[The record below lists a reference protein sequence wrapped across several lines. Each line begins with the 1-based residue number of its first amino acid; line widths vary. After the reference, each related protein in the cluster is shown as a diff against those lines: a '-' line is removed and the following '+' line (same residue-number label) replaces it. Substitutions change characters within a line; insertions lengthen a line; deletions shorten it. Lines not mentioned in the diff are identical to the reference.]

1 MIMDFS
7 DSRPYCSCF
16 LGTRRTGKT
25 CSSCGEELNVHE
37 WTWDSAQ
44 TNPAVVLKNENREV
58 LFHPVQSSGTAA
70 VRGCTPFT
78 PGSEYYWEIKVL
90 TPTYGT
96 DLMIGVGTEKV
107 DLLKSE
113 FVFCSLLG
121 LDQES
126 WGYSYK
132 GLIHHD
138 SSSQVYGGPFSQ
150 GAIVGVHLDMWR
162 GTLAFYLNR
171 IFLGMIVM
179 LLFFMSRPTTN
190 LCYPHICTNGAKM
203 SVAYNSLQCRKL
215 YPMVCSTA
223 CQSAMRLTYSY
234 SSRSSLQL
242 HCLRLIVS
250 DKHWLQRLY
259 KIPGLRAQ
267 LNQAYWW
274 LTPELNQL
282 HNVANVCE
290 NGINWE
296 NSDTSDES
304 LKLVEEDEDD
314 VW

>member
-1 MIMDFS
+1 MFE
-7 DSRPYCSCF
+7 R
-16 LGTRRTGKT
+16 TNEVRVTGKVAFT
-25 CSSCGEELNVHE
+25 LAVIAVHE

-171 IFLGMIVM
+171 IFLG
-179 LLFFMSRPTTN
+179 
-190 LCYPHICTNGAKM
+190 
-203 SVAYNSLQCRKL
+203 VAYNSLQCRKL

-296 NSDTSDES
+296 NSDNSDES

>member
-1 MIMDFS
+1 MELCTS
-7 DSRPYCSCF
+7 QCQ
-16 LGTRRTGKT
+16 RRVCCAHAHIGG
-25 CSSCGEELNVHE
+25 GEEGETASYLVEFIAIRSAKNPSECTGVHE
-37 WTWDSAQ
+37 WAWDSSQ
-44 TNPAVVLKNENREV
+44 TNPAVVLKDENREV
-58 LFHPVQSSGTAA
+58 LFHPVQSSGTAV
-70 VRGCTPFT
+70 VRGCSPFT

-150 GAIVGVHLDMWR
+150 GSIIGVHLDMWR

-171 IFLGMIVM
+171 IFLG
-179 LLFFMSRPTTN
+179 
-190 LCYPHICTNGAKM
+190 
-203 SVAYNSLQCRKL
+203 VAYNSLQCRKL

-223 CQSAMRLTYSY
+223 CQSSMRLTYSY

-250 DKHWLQRLY
+250 DKHRLQRLY

-282 HNVANVCE
+282 HNVANGSPYFIKQC
-290 NGINWE
+290 
-296 NSDTSDES
+296 
-304 LKLVEEDEDD
+304 
-314 VW
+314 